1 MSLDWNAI
9 VIAVASPL
17 FIFLGVWVSTMGKRD
32 ESRAERQKATEERLG
47 KVEGDLNKMQGDL
60 NKVQAYLRVE
70 QRYSHRLVLE
80 LQGVTY
86 YIREATEYRAAH
98 DLPGTPPRL
107 PDAERLEEILADRP
121 SYDLD

>member
-1 MSLDWNAI
+1 MSLDWNGI

-32 ESRAERQKATEERLG
+32 ESRAERQKDIEERLS
-47 KVEGDLNKMQGDL
+47 KVEGKLD
-60 NKVQAYLRVE
+60 KVQSYLRVE

-86 YIREATEYRAAH
+86 YIREATEYRAAY

-107 PDAERLEEILADRP
+107 PDAERLEELLADRP
-121 SYDLD
+121 TYDLD